1 MIDINAPTIS
11 RLNRQIYQRLKQA
24 LSLNLRRQIFIAV
37 CDNQHL
43 KNNLA
48 QNLEAALTNT
58 IDCAEQQPNN
68 NRHMLLVTLNL
79 NLSNPNPVTQINQWF
94 AENPQIQKIEEYQIL
109 GFQIIGAENLT
120 KELPVVQWSF
130 ITNLKKIATNL
141 SKLESSILLWI
152 TKPWLNTI
160 QQSAPEFWNWH
171 TGIFQFEGDPT
182 PITPR
187 QKKSSLP
194 KKNKT

>member
-1 MIDINAPTIS
+1 M
-11 RLNRQIYQRLKQA
+11 
-24 LSLNLRRQIFIAV
+24 
-37 CDNQHL
+37 
-43 KNNLA
+43 
-48 QNLEAALTNT
+48 
-58 IDCAEQQPNN
+58 
-68 NRHMLLVTLNL
+68 
-79 NLSNPNPVTQINQWF
+79 
-94 AENPQIQKIEEYQIL
+94 
-109 GFQIIGAENLT
+109 T

-130 ITNLKKIATNL
+130 ITNLKKIAANL

-194 KKNKT
+194 NKTKPNLNIPIV